1 MAEGIKISDME
12 QVSTLEDGCC
22 FPVVSNGENKKITQK
37 NLYKLMTSKLYSDK
51 ANFYDTSM
59 VNLGFEKD
67 SYVSIHDFWNA
78 IVSKSGINGLV
89 RFSWNDSKRAYLGT
103 SDNNILINGGTLIYT
118 TSGSPSSWKNFNA
131 IYISVDGFMYN
142 INCAYADDLY
152 IITSKFNK
160 LANDNDIAIL
170 QKQITNNDI
179 DIASL
184 QEQITNNDN
193 DIASL
198 QNQINSNDNDI
209 TWLSNQINSIKKP
222 DGIEVFR
229 VGINIPESSF
239 TEQSSGAGTPPKE
252 YKYTLPKT
260 NARLIDCKLTSE
272 CSCKDNENGTITI
285 YMPTSMSGATNRICK
300 GYIEYVEV

>member
-51 ANFYDTSM
+51 ANFYNTSM

-78 IVSKSGINGLV
+78 IVLKLGINGLV
-89 RFSWNDSKRAYLGT
+89 RFSWDDSKRAYLGT
-103 SDNNILINGGTLIYT
+103 SNNNILINGGTLIYT
-118 TSGSPSSWKNFNA
+118 ASGSPSSWQNFNA
-131 IYISVDGFMYN
+131 IYIGVDGFIYN
-142 INCAYADDLY
+142 INLAYADDLY
-152 IITSKFNK
+152 IITSKINK
-160 LANDNDIAIL
+160 LAN
-170 QKQITNNDI
+170 NNDI
-179 DIASL
+179 DTLDAKLKNTSLKTDKAELDIASL
-184 QEQITNNDN
+184 QEQIT
-193 DIASL
+193 
-198 QNQINSNDNDI
+198 SNDNDI

-222 DGIEVFR
+222 DGIEIFR
-229 VGINIPESSF
+229 VGVNIPESNF

-260 NARLIDCKLTSE
+260 NARLIDYKLTSE
-272 CSCKDNENGTITI
+272 CGCKDNENGTVTI
-285 YMPTSMSGATNRICK
+285 YMPASISGANRICK